1 MKQEDDG
8 DVVGNTVKYAIDL
21 QTDGGAWQ
29 TVLETA
35 VSGKTTSG
43 YERSHRI
50 DLPQA
55 GSTWTLRLRKVSP
68 DANSV
73 KIGDVMTLQSYTE
86 VIDAKLRYPH
96 TRCCTSNSTPA
107 SSMVPSRKSPASR
120 VGVLSVSRITTTR
133 KRANIPAHGQGASN
147 GHGLITRHGFIT
159 TLLSLIVSVLAIV

>member
-35 VSGKTTSG
+35 VTGKTTSG

-55 GSTWTLRLRKVSP
+55 GSTWTLRLRKISP

-73 KIGDVMTLQSYTE
+73 KVGDVMTLQSYTE
-86 VIDAKLRYPH
+86 VID
-96 TRCCTSNSTPA
+96 
-107 SSMVPSRKSPASR
+107 
-120 VGVLSVSRITTTR
+120 
-133 KRANIPAHGQGASN
+133 
-147 GHGLITRHGFIT
+147 
-159 TLLSLIVSVLAIV
+159 

>member
-86 VIDAKLRYPH
+86 VIDAKLRYP
-96 TRCCTSNSTPA
+96 TPRCFISSSTPA
-107 SSMVPSRKSPASR
+107 SSMAPFRKSPVSR
-120 VGVLSVSRITTTR
+120 VGVLSVSRITTTGNPR
-133 KRANIPAHGQGASN
+133 IYRHWTGGLN

-159 TLLSLIVSVLAIV
+159 TLLSLTVSVLAIV

>member
-1 MKQEDDG
+1 PGTQAQTYIQGIPGTENEISVGTEVSSKTAWTHTFTNTQLSAVRVRLKWPSLMKQEDDG

-35 VSGKTTSG
+35 VTGKTTSG

-55 GSTWTLRLRKVSP
+55 GSTWTLRLRKISP

-73 KIGDVMTLQSYTE
+73 KV
-86 VIDAKLRYPH
+86 
-96 TRCCTSNSTPA
+96 
-107 SSMVPSRKSPASR
+107 
-120 VGVLSVSRITTTR
+120 
-133 KRANIPAHGQGASN
+133 
-147 GHGLITRHGFIT
+147 
-159 TLLSLIVSVLAIV
+159 